1 MNNIDQILD
10 QLKGQQPAIGNAD
23 KLTDSIMSRL
33 DQPTIGG
40 QRHRIIA
47 LAVRTTLSAAALW
60 LVGLLIY
67 QTSFDSESK
76 NIDNQNIAYRI
87 DNLQRISARKN
98 AYANRQEVNV
108 IKTISYVKL
117 KKMYYEN
124 H

>member
-10 QLKGQQPAIGNAD
+10 QLKGQQPIIGDANQ
-23 KLTDSIMSRL
+23 LTDSIMNRI
-33 DQPTIGG
+33 DQPSANR
-40 QRHRIIA
+40 RHITIA
-47 LAVRTTLSAAALW
+47 LVVRTALSAAAIW

-67 QTSFDSESK
+67 QTSFDSEPQ
-76 NIDNQNIAYRI
+76 NTDNQNIAYRI

-98 AYANRQEVNV
+98 AYASRQEVNT
-108 IKTISYVKL
+108 IKTISYIQL

>member
-10 QLKGQQPAIGNAD
+10 NLKGQQPIIGDANQQ
-23 KLTDSIMSRL
+23 TDSIMSQL
-33 DQPTIGG
+33 DQPSVNH
-40 QRHRIIA
+40 RHITIA
-47 LAVRTTLSAAALW
+47 LVVRTTLSAAALW

-67 QTSFDSESK
+67 QTCIDLNSK
-76 NIDNQNIAYRI
+76 NIENKDIAYQI

-98 AYANRQEVNV
+98 AYANRQEVNA
-108 IKTISYVKL
+108 IKTISYIQL

>member
-23 KLTDSIMSRL
+23 KLTDSIMSQL
-33 DQPTIGG
+33 DQPSDSR
-40 QRHRIIA
+40 RHITIA
-47 LAVRTTLSAAALW
+47 LVVRTALSAAAIW

-67 QTSFDSESK
+67 QTSFDSEPQ
-76 NIDNQNIAYRI
+76 NTDNQNIAYRI

-98 AYANRQEVNV
+98 AYANRHEVNA
-108 IKTISYVKL
+108 IKTISYIQL